1 MVEAVVFAGI
11 STLLYHLGMG
21 FVLFL
26 VPLQVVLVR
35 RGRRPFFTSLGA
47 AFALILVVKLIIQ
60 GGEVGGEAAPFLLLE
75 LAVVLALMGGLVL
88 VQVPELFPHTRLPAT
103 RRVTRLVAVTAAV
116 GVLTLPLVVY
126 LRGNQTFNAGLRE
139 VFDALAAALQR
150 ALGGG
155 AGLEAP
161 PAEGAP
167 AAPAVPAPGGL
178 DAGLFQAAFSGQAL
192 MAFVGQI
199 FWRGYLFS
207 YFLMLGLSWWLG
219 TRLGTRFAG
228 RPAWRGGGRAAGEG
242 EPAAGAWPR
251 VAQFRLSDAYV
262 WPLIGSLAVILLGL
276 VVELGA
282 LELAAWNAGVTLLF
296 LYGVSGIGVL
306 QYFLRR
312 FRVPRGM
319 RVLLAILLAILVLSP
334 RANLAVFILIP
345 GLGVSEIWLKYRTRE
360 RSNG

>member
-1 MVEAVVFAGI
+1 VVEAVVFAGI

-60 GGEVGGEAAPFLLLE
+60 GGSIGGEAAPFSLLE
-75 LAVVLALMGGLVL
+75 ISVVLAFMGGLVL
-88 VQVPELFPHTRLPAT
+88 VQVPELFPQTRLPAM

-116 GVLTLPLVVY
+116 GVVSLPLVLY
-126 LRGNQTFNAGLRE
+126 LRGSETFNAGLRE

-150 ALGGG
+150 TLGGG

-161 PAEGAP
+161 PATGVPE
-167 AAPAVPAPGGL
+167 AVPAPGGM
-178 DAGLFQAAFSGQAL
+178 DAGLLQAAFSGEAL
-192 MAFVGQI
+192 MSFVGQI

-207 YFLMLGLSWWLG
+207 YLLMLGLSWWLG
-219 TRLGTRFAG
+219 TRLGTRFPS
-228 RPAWRGGGRAAGEG
+228 RPSWRGGRSPEGGEA
-242 EPAAGAWPR
+242 PATRAWPR
-251 VAQFRLSDAYV
+251 IVEFRLPDAYV
-262 WPLIGSLAVILLGL
+262 WPLIASLAVILLGL
-276 VVELGA
+276 VVDLGP
-282 LELAAWNAGVTLLF
+282 LGLAAWNAGVILLF

-319 RVLLAILLAILVLSP
+319 RVLLAILLCILVFSP